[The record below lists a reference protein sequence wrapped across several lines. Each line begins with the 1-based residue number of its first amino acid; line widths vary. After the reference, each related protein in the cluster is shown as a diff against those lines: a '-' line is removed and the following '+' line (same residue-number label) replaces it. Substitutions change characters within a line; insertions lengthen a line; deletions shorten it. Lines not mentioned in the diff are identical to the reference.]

1 MSICVAKEC
10 GSYNRNSTTSVH
22 RLPTNSYKKSE
33 WIRATSSDIQKL
45 SNRLRICGLH
55 SPRTTFYQLLVFNSQ
70 PISNGKIKAKAFCA
84 SFSCTYSSEL
94 HVGRFSHQSSPDS
107 GEEITDDIDEH
118 ITDADYKQKCV
129 ILTKL
134 SALRLTLSRRVR
146 PSPHC
151 SLACCMGG
159 LRYPPKSGDMN
170 LMRSRMRLLTIN
182 PMHRLVSPVTQELLS
197 DYPVSWH

>member
-1 MSICVAKEC
+1 MPICVVKGC
-10 GSYNRNSTTSVH
+10 GSHSRNSTTSVH

-94 HVGRFSHQSSPDS
+94 HVGRFSHQSRPNS
-107 GEEITDDIDEH
+107 GEEVTDDIDEH
-118 ITDADYKQKCV
+118 ITDVDYKRKGV

-134 SALRLTLSRRVR
+134 STLRLTLSRRVR

-159 LRYPPKSGDMN
+159 LRYQSKSGDMN
-170 LMRSRMRLLTIN
+170 LMRWRMRLLTII
-182 PMHRLVSPVTQELLS
+182 PMYCMVSPVTQESLS
-197 DYPVSWH
+197 DYSVSWH

>member
-1 MSICVAKEC
+1 MFGLILRQMSICVAKEC

-55 SPRTTFYQLLVFNSQ
+55 SPRTTFYQLIVFNSQ

-118 ITDADYKQKCV
+118 ITDADYKRKCV

-134 SALRLTLSRRVR
+134 SALPLTLSRRVR
-146 PSPHC
+146 PFVAWVDC
-151 SLACCMGG
+151 GTN
-159 LRYPPKSGDMN
+159 PKVM
-170 LMRSRMRLLTIN
+170 I
-182 PMHRLVSPVTQELLS
+182 
-197 DYPVSWH
+197 